1 MASMFGTH
9 DLWLFIISGL
19 VLNVTPGPDNIYIA
33 ARSLQ
38 QGWRAGMVA
47 SLGIGCGVF
56 VHVLAAALGLAALL
70 AASAMAFLVVKLV
83 GAAYLL
89 WLGIG
94 LLRARE
100 STPGAP
106 ETRLSLP
113 LWRIFRQGFITNVLN
128 PKVALFFLAF
138 VPQFISHDAP
148 SKMLAF
154 IFLGVLFDV
163 NSMLWC
169 AVLAWLSAKAGHR
182 LRQSQGWS
190 RWLNRTVGGMFV
202 LLGIRLAVIEQGG

>member
-1 MASMFGTH
+1 MFGTH
-9 DLWLFIISGL
+9 DLWLFVVSGF
-19 VLNVTPGPDNIYIA
+19 VLNITPGPDNIYIA

-38 QGWRAGMVA
+38 QGWRAGLVA

-70 AASAMAFLVVKLV
+70 AASATAFLLVKLV
-83 GAAYLL
+83 GAVYLL

-94 LLRARE
+94 LLRTKGGAQGE
-100 STPGAP
+100 SSTQ
-106 ETRLSLP
+106 LSLP
-113 LWRIFRQGFITNVLN
+113 LWRVFRQGFISNALN

-138 VPQFISHDAP
+138 VPQFISHEAD

-154 IFLGVLFDV
+154 IFLGVIFDL
-163 NSMLWC
+163 NSMVWC
-169 AVLAWLSAKAGHR
+169 AALAWFSAKAGRR

-190 RWLNRTVGGMFV
+190 RWLNRGVGGMFV
-202 LLGIRLAVIEQGG
+202 LLGVRLALIEQGE

>member
-1 MASMFGTH
+1 MFGTH

-56 VHVLAAALGLAALL
+56 VHVMAAALGLAALL
-70 AASAMAFLVVKLV
+70 AASATAFLAVKLL

-100 STPGAP
+100 STSGAP
-106 ETRLSLP
+106 VTRLSLP

-154 IFLGVLFDV
+154 IFLGMLFDV

-169 AVLAWLSAKAGHR
+169 AVLAWFSAKAGHQ

-202 LLGIRLAVIEQGG
+202 LLGIRLALVEQGG

>member
-1 MASMFGTH
+1 MLGTH
-9 DLWLFIISGL
+9 DLWLFVVSGFF
-19 VLNVTPGPDNIYIA
+19 LNVTPGPDNLFIA

-47 SLGIGCGVF
+47 SLGVGCGVF
-56 VHVLAAALGLAALL
+56 VHVLAAAFGLAALL
-70 AASAMAFLVVKLV
+70 AASATACLLVTLG

-94 LLRARE
+94 LLRARAE
-100 STPGAP
+100 VGAHKAP
-106 ETRLSLP
+106 PPSALP
-113 LWRIFRQGFITNVLN
+113 AWRIFRQGFMTNALN

-138 VPQFISHDAP
+138 VPQFISHEAP

-154 IFLGVLFDV
+154 IFLGAIFDL

-169 AVLAWLSAKAGHR
+169 ALLAWFSAKAGSR
-182 LRQSQGWS
+182 LRQMQGVSQ
-190 RWLNRTVGGMFV
+190 WLNRTVGGLFV
-202 LLGIRLAVIEQGG
+202 LLGIRLALIER

>member
-1 MASMFGTH
+1 MFGTH

-94 LLRARE
+94 LLARE

-202 LLGIRLAVIEQGG
+202 LLGIRLALVEQGG

>member
-1 MASMFGTH
+1 MLGTH
-9 DLWLFIISGL
+9 DLWLFVVSGFL
-19 VLNVTPGPDNIYIA
+19 LNVTPGPDNLFIA

-47 SLGIGCGVF
+47 SLGVGCGVF

-70 AASAMAFLVVKLV
+70 TASATAFLVVKLV

-94 LLRARE
+94 LLRSRAGSAAHE
-100 STPGAP
+100 ASAP
-106 ETRLSLP
+106 SALSS
-113 LWRIFRQGFITNVLN
+113 WRIFRQGFMTNALN

-154 IFLGVLFDV
+154 IFLGAIFDL

-169 AVLAWLSAKAGHR
+169 ALLAWFSAKAGSR
-182 LRQSQGWS
+182 LRNSQGWS
-190 RWLNRTVGGMFV
+190 HWLNRTVGGLFV
-202 LLGIRLAVIEQGG
+202 LLGIRLALIER

>member
-1 MASMFGTH
+1 MFGTH
-9 DLWLFIISGL
+9 DLWLFIVSGF

-89 WLGIG
+89 WMFKRMFFGEVNPEVKEYRDMTKLEMTYMIPLCVAVIVFGIWP
-94 LLRARE
+94 
-100 STPGAP
+100 SP
-106 ETRLSLP
+106 
-113 LWRIFRQGFITNVLN
+113 VLN
-128 PKVALFFLAF
+128 IMKASVGQF
-138 VPQFISHDAP
+138 VSLMATF
-148 SKMLAF
+148 
-154 IFLGVLFDV
+154 
-163 NSMLWC
+163 
-169 AVLAWLSAKAGHR
+169 
-182 LRQSQGWS
+182 
-190 RWLNRTVGGMFV
+190 
-202 LLGIRLAVIEQGG
+202 

>member
-1 MASMFGTH
+1 MLGTH
-9 DLWLFIISGL
+9 DLWLFVVSGFF
-19 VLNVTPGPDNIYIA
+19 LNVTPGPDNLFIA

-47 SLGIGCGVF
+47 SLGVGCGVF
-56 VHVLAAALGLAALL
+56 VHVLAAAFGLAALL
-70 AASAMAFLVVKLV
+70 AASATAFLIVKLV

-94 LLRARE
+94 LLRARAE
-100 STPGAP
+100 VGAHKAP
-106 ETRLSLP
+106 PPSALP
-113 LWRIFRQGFITNVLN
+113 AWRIFRQGFMTNALN

-138 VPQFISHDAP
+138 VPQFISHEAP

-154 IFLGVLFDV
+154 IFLGAIFDL

-169 AVLAWLSAKAGHR
+169 TLLAWFSAKAGSR
-182 LRQSQGWS
+182 LRQMQGVSQ
-190 RWLNRTVGGMFV
+190 WLNRTVGGLFV
-202 LLGIRLAVIEQGG
+202 LLGIRLALIER